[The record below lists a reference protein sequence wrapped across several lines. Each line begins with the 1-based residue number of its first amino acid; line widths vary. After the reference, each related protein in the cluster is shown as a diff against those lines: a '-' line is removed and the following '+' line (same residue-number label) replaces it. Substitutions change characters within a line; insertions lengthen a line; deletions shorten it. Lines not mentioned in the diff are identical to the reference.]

1 LEIVLPA
8 RFTKQAKIEAAAE
21 TVAEPTT
28 DEKLWYPIELL
39 VRLRAF
45 EALRH
50 REYRLLW
57 YGQVFSSMGTW
68 MDQVTRGWL
77 IYELTNS
84 ALHLGLVRGIQAIP
98 FLLLSPIA
106 GTTADRYS
114 RKFQVVSA
122 QFANGFLYAVTAVL
136 IFTAL
141 IKPWHVYA
149 TAFLMACVQVF
160 LQPSRAAMISDTVP
174 TKNLTNAIGLNA
186 VVFNMARSTGPA
198 LAGLLISLFGTGLS
212 YAVQAVFFLLAT
224 VWTMQMSSSPHV
236 SYHSQGPGAHEESF
250 GQSIIEGWKFS
261 WRNEVVRTGILVVI
275 IASLF
280 MIPFST
286 LLPVFARD
294 LLQVGAKG
302 QGLLL
307 TSMGI
312 GALCSSFLI
321 ASVGDRMPRG
331 LLMVGGVA
339 FYGVLVVIF
348 SASPWFPL
356 SMALMALIGLCHVSS
371 HALVQT
377 IIQTYSPREFRGR
390 TMAIFHMTHVVLL
403 LGGMLV
409 GALSALFGAPWAAAS
424 MSIVGTL
431 FMGVIYV
438 AAPRAR
444 EIR

>member
-1 LEIVLPA
+1 VEIFLQSTSPKPEKIAAPA
-8 RFTKQAKIEAAAE
+8 DETAE
-21 TVAEPTT
+21 TTL

-77 IYELTNS
+77 IYDLTNS
-84 ALHLGLVRGIQAIP
+84 ALQLGLVRGIQAIP

-106 GTTADRYS
+106 GSTADRYS

-141 IKPWHVYA
+141 IKPWHVYVA
-149 TAFLMACVQVF
+149 AFLMACVQVF
-160 LQPSRAAMISDTVP
+160 LQPSRAAMISDSVP
-174 TKNLTNAIGLNA
+174 AKNLTNAIGLNA

-198 LAGLLISLFGTGLS
+198 LSGVLISLFGTGFS
-212 YAVQAVFFLLAT
+212 YAVQAVFFILAT
-224 VWTMQMSSSPHV
+224 VWTMRMSSARYKSPSARGH
-236 SYHSQGPGAHEESF
+236 GGHEESF

-261 WRNEVVRTGILVVI
+261 WRKVEVRSGILVVI
-275 IASLF
+275 IAALF

-294 LLQVGAKG
+294 LLHVGARG

-312 GALCSSFLI
+312 GALCSSLVI
-321 ASVGDRMPRG
+321 ASIGDRMPRG

-339 FYGVLVVIF
+339 LYGVLVVIF

-356 SMALMALIGLCHVSS
+356 SMALMAIIGICHVSS

-377 IIQTYSPREFRGR
+377 VIQTYSPPEFRGR
-390 TMAIFHMTHVVLL
+390 TIAIFHMTQVLLL
-403 LGGMLV
+403 LGGMLI
-409 GALSALFGAPWAAAS
+409 GALSALFGAPLAAAS

-431 FMGVIYV
+431 CMLVLYV
-438 AAPRAR
+438 AAPGAR

>member
-1 LEIVLPA
+1 MEIVLAA
-8 RFTKQAKIEAAAE
+8 RSAKQKNLEAAE
-21 TVAEPTT
+21 EIGAEPAE
-28 DEKLWYPIELL
+28 EKLWYPLSSL

-106 GTTADRYS
+106 GSTADRYS
-114 RKFQVVSA
+114 RKFQVVGA

-141 IKPWHVYA
+141 IQPWHVYV

-160 LQPSRAAMISDTVP
+160 LQPSRAAMISDSVP
-174 TKNLTNAIGLNA
+174 AKNLTNAIGLNA

-198 LAGLLISLFGTGLS
+198 LSGVLISFWGTGFS
-212 YAVQAVFFLLAT
+212 YAVQAIFFLLAT
-224 VWTMQMSSSPHV
+224 IWTMQMSSTRYRS
-236 SYHSQGPGAHEESF
+236 SGAHGGESF
-250 GQSIIEGWKFS
+250 TQSILEGWKFS
-261 WRNEVVRTGILVVI
+261 WRKIEVRSGILVVI
-275 IASLF
+275 IAALF

-294 LLQVGAKG
+294 LLNVGAKG

-307 TSMGI
+307 TAMGI
-312 GALCSSFLI
+312 GALCSSLI
-321 ASVGDRMPRG
+321 IATIGDSMPRG
-331 LLMVGGVA
+331 LLMTGGVTL
-339 FYGVLVVIF
+339 YGALVVIF
-348 SASPWFPL
+348 SVSPWFSL
-356 SMALMALIGLCHVSS
+356 SLVLMAIIGLCHVSS

-377 IIQTYSPREFRGR
+377 VIQTYSPPEFRGR
-390 TMAIFHMTHVVLL
+390 TMAIFHMTQVLLL
-403 LGGMLV
+403 LGGLLIGV
-409 GALSALFGAPWAAAS
+409 LSALLGAPMAAAA
-424 MSIVGTL
+424 MSIAGIL
-431 FMGVIYV
+431 FMCALYFCVPE
-438 AAPRAR
+438 ARA
-444 EIR
+444 IR